1 MIVLAMV
8 SVAGRC
14 DAFLRQCLFEA
25 MQRVSVGMGKA
36 EFDMKTRPR
45 EILGRFLGH
54 FHSRQPMAFA
64 AFAIAAAIGSLIA
77 GSPAAAGEP
86 RAVLELFTSQGCS
99 SCPAA
104 DRLVGELA
112 KDPSVIALS
121 VPIDYWDY
129 LGWKD
134 TLASPKNTARQRGY
148 ARVRGDRQIYT
159 PQMVVNGRV
168 HALGSDR
175 AAIDRAMVAS
185 RDDTA
190 MWVPVKVAVTGGT
203 LNVNIAAQ
211 AGAPPAGEIWLCA
224 VSRHVPVEIAKGEN
238 RGHTIVYHNVV
249 RNWHK
254 LGDWDGKTGSWSVPV
269 TQFKT
274 GDVDAA
280 AIVVQGGATDRPGAI
295 FGAAFAAL
303 PAGF

>member
-1 MIVLAMV
+1 
-8 SVAGRC
+8 
-14 DAFLRQCLFEA
+14 
-25 MQRVSVGMGKA
+25 MGKA

-45 EILGRFLGH
+45 EIL
-54 FHSRQPMAFA
+54 SRLVAVFAFA
-64 AFAIAAAIGSLIA
+64 GMIGSLVA
-77 GSPAAAGEP
+77 GSPAVAGEP

-148 ARVRGDRQIYT
+148 ARARGDRQIYT

-168 HALGSDR
+168 HALGSDK

-185 RDDTA
+185 RDGTA

-211 AGAPPAGEIWLCA
+211 AGAPSAGEIWLCA

-238 RGHTIVYHNVV
+238 RGHTVVYHNVV
-249 RNWHK
+249 RNWLK
-254 LGDWDGKTGSWSVPV
+254 LGDWDGKTGSWSMPV
-269 TQFKT
+269 AKFRT

-280 AIVVQGGATDRPGAI
+280 AVVVQGGVTERPGAI

-303 PAGF
+303 PGAF